1 MLFKAIQKY
10 SLYFLILVY
19 VSGTIGFIF
28 NPSFFEPF
36 TPYTLVLTA
45 LVFLIHQPLTK
56 ASFVLAFLSVALI
69 GFVSEVIGVKT
80 GLVFGAY
87 HYGHSLGYLSL
98 GVPLIIPINWALLV
112 TCGVLFVKG
121 ISSNKII
128 NALLSAALITGLDFI
143 IEKNAAQLKLWY
155 FHSGSPGLHNY
166 FAWFVIAFVTSFFLQ
181 KQLLQGHT
189 KSAKLILGLQFLFFG
204 TLYIAKLF
212 NFV

>member
-1 MLFKAIQKY
+1 MFKVIQKY
-10 SLYFLILVY
+10 TLYFLILVY

-45 LVFLIHQPLTK
+45 LVFLIHQPITK
-56 ASFVLAFLSVALI
+56 ASFILAFLSVALI

-87 HYGHSLGYLSL
+87 YYGNSLGYLSL

-112 TCGVLFVKG
+112 ACGVLSVKG
-121 ISSNKII
+121 ISSNKLI

-143 IEKNAAQLKLWY
+143 IEKNAAELNLWY
-155 FHSGSPGLHNY
+155 FNGSSPGLHNY
-166 FAWFVIAFVTSFFLQ
+166 LGWFIISFATSFFLQ
-181 KQLLQGHT
+181 KQLLQGNV
-189 KSAKLILGLQFLFFG
+189 KPAKLILALQFLFFG